1 MSRLLVPDWDK
12 IDVVLLDMDGTL
24 LDKHFDDHF
33 WEDYV
38 PRQYAEKNGMALNDA
53 AEMLF
58 GLYRAQE
65 GTLNWTDLDF
75 WSERLDLDI
84 PEMKRQIDHLIGVHP
99 YVIQFLERMREI
111 GKRLYLVTNAHS
123 KTLDLKMEKTPLVGK
138 FDGAVTS
145 QDLGAPKEDVKS
157 WKKLKKILDFD
168 PEATLLA
175 EDTVK
180 VLETAESFGIKYLV
194 FVKRSSSTRPP
205 KTSEQY
211 FSIDTFRE
219 ITPKKR

>member
-1 MSRLLVPDWDK
+1 MSRLLAPDWDK

-38 PRQYAEKNGMALNDA
+38 PRQYAEKKGMALNDA

-157 WKKLKKILDFD
+157 WKKLKEILDFD